1 MKEIIKIIL
10 HELKITLFYIIP
22 LRLISRIT
30 FFLARIEN
38 RFTKKI
44 FIKTYKRFFNI
55 ELDEYQKKNIDDY
68 KNLDDFFIRELDF
81 NHRKKLDD
89 ERNIISPCD
98 GTISG
103 FGEIN
108 DSTFI
113 HAKKHKY
120 NVSEL
125 INEKNHKFSNGKFVN
140 IYLEPKDCHRVYM
153 PCDAILSK
161 ITNIPGCLYSVAP
174 YASSGI
180 KNLYSKN
187 ERVVLS
193 FESESFLMTIV
204 MVGAVNVGCISLTR
218 HGIITPKK
226 YRVNKKNDINDKKIQ
241 SYKKGEEVAMF
252 NLGSTV
258 IILLSDIRGK
268 WNDNI
273 VTSNKILIRDE
284 IFKLN

>member
-1 MKEIIKIIL
+1 MKEIIKIII

-38 RFTKKI
+38 KITKNFLIKSYKKFFKI
-44 FIKTYKRFFNI
+44 K
-55 ELDEYQKKNIDDY
+55 LDEYQKKNIDDY

-81 NHRKKLDD
+81 KYRKRLSN
-89 ERNIISPCD
+89 ENNIIAPCD

-108 DSTFI
+108 DNTFI

-120 NVSEL
+120 NINEL
-125 INEKNHKFSNGKFVN
+125 IVNENHKFSNGKFIN

-153 PCDAILSK
+153 PYDAKLMK
-161 ITNIPGCLYSVAP
+161 INHVSGSLYSVAP
-174 YASSGI
+174 YATAGI
-180 KNLYSKN
+180 KNLYAKN

-193 FESESFLMTIV
+193 FENEAFQMSIIMI
-204 MVGAVNVGCISLTR
+204 GAVNVGCISLTR
-218 HGIITPKK
+218 HGIITPERYKDNKK
-226 YRVNKKNDINDKKIQ
+226 YNVDDEKI
-241 SYKKGEEVAMF
+241 SNYKKGEEIAMF

-258 IILLSDIRGK
+258 IILLSDIRGS
-268 WNDNI
+268 WNEDI
-273 VTSNKILIRDE
+273 ITSDKILIRDE